1 MATLQTSYLGL
12 SLANP
17 IIASSSGLTGTVK
30 GVKRCEEAG
39 AGAVVLKSL
48 FEEQIEAEVDDH
60 EQNVDVSV
68 HPEAEEY
75 LQQMGRHLGPQ
86 AYLDLIGES
95 KQQTN
100 IPIIASVNCVSNKW
114 WCNYAKQIEE
124 AGADA
129 IELNISLMPREAGD
143 DATQIE
149 KRVVRLVDKVRQCV
163 SIPIAAKIGPYFTA
177 LPALATNLRKAGAG
191 ALVLF
196 NRFYQLDID
205 VSAMELRPG
214 YQFSHPT
221 EIYQTIRWISV
232 LRDRVGCQLSA
243 STGVHSATDALKL
256 ILAGADSVQ
265 MCSALYKHGVD
276 IMGKVNRDIETWMG
290 DHGFETIDSFRG
302 KLAQS
307 ESKNPEA
314 YERLQYIKALTGLT

>member
-12 SLANP
+12 SLSSP

-30 GVKRCEEAG
+30 GVKRCAEAG

-48 FEEQIEAEVDDH
+48 FEEQIESEVDNQ
-60 EQNVDVSV
+60 EQNVDLSV
-68 HPEAEEY
+68 HPEAQEY
-75 LQQMGRHLGPQ
+75 LQQMGRHLGPT
-86 AYLDLIGES
+86 AYLDLISES
-95 KQQTN
+95 KAATKT
-100 IPIIASVNCVSNKW
+100 PIIASVNCVSNKW

-129 IELNISLMPREAGD
+129 IELNISLMPRDSGE
-143 DATQIE
+143 DAAAIE
-149 KRVVRLVDKVRQCV
+149 KRVAKIVDKVRQCI
-163 SIPIAAKIGPYFTA
+163 SIPIAGKIGPYFTA
-177 LPALATNLRKAGAG
+177 LPSLATNLRKAGAQ
-191 ALVLF
+191 ALILF

-205 VSAMELRPG
+205 VNKMELKPG
-214 YQFSHPT
+214 YQFSQPT
-221 EIYQTIRWISV
+221 EIYQTVRWISV
-232 LRDRVGCQLSA
+232 LYDQVGCQLSA

-265 MCSALYKHGVD
+265 ICSALYKHGVD
-276 IMGKVNRDIETWMG
+276 IMGKINRDIEGWMD
-290 DHGFETIDSFRG
+290 DHSFEKIDAFRG

-307 ESKNPEA
+307 QSAHPEA